1 VSSSCASLPCAS
13 IATRWCAG
21 SAGTP
26 SAKATELPSEPI
38 RVLLAVAA
46 ALDRR
51 GVEYL
56 LGGSL
61 ASSVLG
67 EPRSTI
73 DIDLAIVLREASIP
87 DLVCDLEPT
96 FFIDPESAREAV
108 RRGSHFNLLHRETM
122 LKVDLF
128 VLGDAAFDR
137 EQLRRRIHIAVASD
151 SPQLVAVSSPED
163 LVLRKL
169 AWYRA
174 GGGVSDRQWRDVLGI
189 LKVQRGRLDVAYLR
203 RWSAALGV
211 ADLLEH
217 VLEESASG

>member
-1 VSSSCASLPCAS
+1 MTS
-13 IATRWCAG
+13 
-21 SAGTP
+21 
-26 SAKATELPSEPI
+26 LPSEPI
-38 RVLLAVAA
+38 RVLLEVTGT
-46 ALDRR
+46 LDRC

-67 EPRSTI
+67 EPRSTV

-87 DLVCDLEPT
+87 DLVRELEPA
-96 FFIDPESAREAV
+96 FFVDPEAARGAV
-108 RRGSHFNLLHRETM
+108 HRGSHFNLLHRETM

-128 VLGDAAFDR
+128 VLGDSGFDR
-137 EQLRRRIHIAVASD
+137 EQLRRRIRVAVSPD

-169 AWYRA
+169 AWYSA

-189 LKVQRGRLDVAYLR
+189 LKVQRGRIDVPYLR
-203 RWSAALGV
+203 RWSTGLGV
-211 ADLLEH
+211 SDLLGRA
-217 VLEESASG
+217 LEESASG